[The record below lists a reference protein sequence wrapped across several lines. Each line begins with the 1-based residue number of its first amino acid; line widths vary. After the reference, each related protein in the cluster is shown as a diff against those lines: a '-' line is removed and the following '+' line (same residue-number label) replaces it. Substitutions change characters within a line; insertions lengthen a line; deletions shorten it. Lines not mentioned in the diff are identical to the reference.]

1 MSTASKKHATAAD
14 NTYTTPRKT
23 FELQY
28 RNKAFWP
35 KLICLANRPDDP
47 MAATQPPAVPPPPV
61 WPLPDRGASWVQA
74 AGLFLN
80 IFHGNCFAPR
90 GSALCGQNKKWNT
103 KRKNAFHDQSFLF
116 FGTAI
121 WKNAYDR
128 TQPHISDDLFLV
140 AVPTWM
146 FSKSGPEDIC
156 HTTHPPDRKRRT
168 CQKTFV
174 CALNTP
180 VYPGFAEINSI

>member
-14 NTYTTPRKT
+14 NAYTTPRKT
-23 FELQY
+23 FEFQY
-28 RNKAFWP
+28 RNNAFWP

-128 TQPHISDDLFLV
+128 TQQHISDDLFWWPFRLKFLLSRDPATSV
-140 AVPTWM
+140 TQRTQP
-146 FSKSGPEDIC
+146 PEND
-156 HTTHPPDRKRRT
+156 
-168 CQKTFV
+168 
-174 CALNTP
+174 A
-180 VYPGFAEINSI
+180 PGKNVLFAGNESFMGVVRGN